1 MEEVQSPPLLRVVR
15 GTPDATELA
24 ALVAVTAALASSAP
38 TPSSAPPSPWRDHAP
53 LLRRPL
59 FAGPGAWHSSSLPR

>member
-1 MEEVQSPPLLRVVR
+1 MEDADSRHLLRVVR

-38 TPSSAPPSPWRDHAP
+38 AAAPIQRSPWRDHAP
-53 LLRRPL
+53 LLRRPV
-59 FAGPGAWHSSSLPR
+59 FAGPGAWHTSSLPR